1 MDYSVSGQLSKINEK
16 IFELPEA
23 DGVESDVLEI
33 ESVTC
38 ELDEILA
45 ELSLSLEIVNTS
57 PGRSNSRSTIGAAV
71 NPNTA
76 DFHFNSKLL
85 KLDFPVFKGNP
96 IYWTTFWNQFRI
108 PYI

>member
-16 IFELPEA
+16 MFELPEA
-23 DGVESDVLEI
+23 DDVESDVLES
-33 ESVTC
+33 ESMTC

-57 PGRSNSRSTIGAAV
+57 RGRSNSRSTIGAAI

-85 KLDFPVFKGNP
+85 KLVFPIFKGNP
-96 IYWTTFWNQFRI
+96 IDWTTFWNQFRI
-108 PYI
+108 PCI